1 MNSHEPILNA
11 TLERLAPGTALRDGL
26 ERILRGQ
33 TGALIVLGY
42 NEQVAEMCDGG
53 FEIDVAFSATRL
65 RELCKMDGAVILST
79 NGTEIRRANVQ
90 LMPDPTYPTGESGTR
105 HRSAERTSL
114 QTGFPVI
121 AVSQSMKLI
130 TVYVGGQRHVLQGSS
145 EILSRANQAL
155 ATMERYRQR
164 LDQDNQ
170 YLFRAELNH
179 YASVSDV
186 ISVVQRMELLR
197 RAATTIHQNVIELGV
212 DGKQLGIQLAEL
224 HGDNEHDLAII
235 VRDYLVSDSNIPA
248 EETVEKALLALEK
261 LSDANVMNGNY
272 IARILGLPITD
283 KSLNQWI
290 VPRGYR
296 ILNRVPRV
304 QTFVMDKLVAAFGD
318 LNRLMEANIDDIAK
332 VENVGTLWARHIH
345 DGLSRLRR

>member
-1 MNSHEPILNA
+1 MNAHEPKLNA

-33 TGALIVLGY
+33 TGALIVLGFDKH
-42 NEQVAEMCDGG
+42 VAGICDGG
-53 FEIDVAFSATRL
+53 FELDVPFTATRL
-65 RELCKMDGAVILST
+65 RELCKMDGAVVIST
-79 NGTEIRRANVQ
+79 CGNTIYRANVQ
-90 LMPDPTYPTGESGTR
+90 LMPDPNFPTSESGTR
-105 HRSAERTSL
+105 HRSAERTAR
-114 QTGFPVI
+114 QTGYPVI

-130 TVYVGGQRHVLQGSS
+130 TLYVGGKRHVLQGSS

-179 YASVSDV
+179 YSAVSDV
-186 ISVVQRMELLR
+186 IAVVQRMELLR
-197 RAATTIHQNVIELGV
+197 RAATTIHRNVIELGV

-224 HGDNEHDLAII
+224 HGDNEHDLEVII
-235 VRDYLVSDSNIPA
+235 RDYLVS
-248 EETVEKALLALEK
+248 ETVPTEKTLEKALMALQNLPDTE
-261 LSDANVMNGNY
+261 LMEGSH
-272 IARILGLPITD
+272 IARILGLPSTGET
-283 KSLNQWI
+283 LNQWI

-296 ILNRVPRV
+296 VLNRVPRV
-304 QTFVMDKLVAAFGD
+304 QPFVMNKLVTAFGD
-318 LNRLMEANIDDIAK
+318 LNHLMEANVDDIAK
-332 VENVGTLWARHIH
+332 VDNVGTLWARHIH